1 MDPGRPADRK
11 WLRRA
16 HRGILALALSQH
28 TVSPSA
34 TIGSVNAI
42 LAGASG
48 LTGGH
53 LAAVLAARQGWRLTA
68 LIRKPVSALPAAVI
82 QTVCDFTRLDSL
94 ACVPADAVFCAL
106 GSTIAAAGSREAF
119 RAVDYDAVLSLGRYG
134 RRCGA
139 QQFLLISSVAADPG
153 SWNFYL
159 RVKAEAERD
168 LATLGYQSLHI
179 FRPSFLLG
187 ERPAARWAESVG
199 IAIAR
204 SAGWAL
210 AGPLAQYRG
219 LEAGTVASAMVSAA
233 DTATPGTHIYHYR
246 EMIAL
251 AGSR

>member
-1 MDPGRPADRK
+1 M
-11 WLRRA
+11 
-16 HRGILALALSQH
+16 
-28 TVSPSA
+28 
-34 TIGSVNAI
+34 NAI

-48 LTGGH
+48 LKGGR
-53 LAAVLAARQGWRLTA
+53 LAAVLAARQGSRVTA
-68 LIRKPVSALPAAVI
+68 VVRKPVSALPAAVI
-82 QTVCDFTRLDSL
+82 QTVCDFTHLDSL
-94 ACVPADAVFCAL
+94 APVPADAVFCAL

-119 RAVDYDAVLSLGRYG
+119 RAADYDAVLSAGRYG

-139 QQFLLISSVAADPG
+139 QQLLLVSSVAADPG
-153 SWNFYL
+153 SWTFYL
-159 RVKAEAERD
+159 CAKAETEHD

-204 SAGWAL
+204 SAGWAM

-219 LEAGTVASAMVSAA
+219 IEAGTVANAVVRAA
-233 DTATPGTHIYHYR
+233 GGATPGTHVYHYR